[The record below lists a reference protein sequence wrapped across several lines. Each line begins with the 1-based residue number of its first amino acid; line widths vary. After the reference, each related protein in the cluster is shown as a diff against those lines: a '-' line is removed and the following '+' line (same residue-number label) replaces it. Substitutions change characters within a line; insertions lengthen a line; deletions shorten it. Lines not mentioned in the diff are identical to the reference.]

1 MTAPGTRINWPGI
14 AGTAARALLGEPNAR
29 MSTARELRYGTR
41 GSLAVHVA
49 GDRAGTWHDFEAG
62 EGGGVLDLV
71 RHVRQCDKAAALA
84 WLADGGCI
92 PERGPGRPSLTRPE
106 SRCEAIPART
116 GEETA
121 APSPS
126 VTPRAP
132 CAAHAAE
139 NARREDSRRFAR
151 RIWTE
156 TRPLAGTV
164 AERYLAARGV
174 GHVAGA
180 AALRFHPALT
190 HPTAPGRFPCLV
202 ASVQAADGTF
212 AGIQRTY
219 LAPDG
224 SGKTSVDP
232 VRASLGSLAGGAV
245 RLAESIDGRLLLG
258 EGIES
263 TAAAVRVLG
272 WTGGAFA
279 ALGASG
285 LRAVA
290 LPDGVR
296 EVAIAADRDAGGL
309 QAAAAL
315 AERIKGEGHR
325 VEIRAPCR
333 GDFADWLSEA
343 TS

>member
-1 MTAPGTRINWPGI
+1 
-14 AGTAARALLGEPNAR
+14 

-41 GSLAVHVA
+41 GSLAVHV
-49 GDRAGTWHDFEAG
+49 GGERAGTWRNHEAG

-71 RHVRQCDKAAALA
+71 TRERGSRAAALA
-84 WLADGGCI
+84 WLEAEGFIGQRD
-92 PERGPGRPSLTRPE
+92 PALTRPE
-106 SRCEAIPART
+106 SRCK
-116 GEETA
+116 
-121 APSPS
+121 
-126 VTPRAP
+126 PRAVETGNATGARP
-132 CAAHAAE
+132 CVAQP
-139 NARREDSRRFAR
+139 ARREDSRRFAR

-164 AERYLAARGV
+164 AERYLAERGV

-180 AALRFHPALT
+180 PALRYHPALS
-190 HPTAPGRFPCLV
+190 HPNAPGRFRCLV
-202 ASVQAADGTF
+202 AGVQAVGGTF
-212 AGIQRTY
+212 VGIQRTY

-224 SGKTSVDP
+224 SDKADVDP
-232 VRASLGSLAGGAV
+232 ARASLGNIRGCAV
-245 RLAESIDGRLLLG
+245 RLVEPAGGRLLVG
-258 EGIES
+258 EGIET

-279 ALGASG
+279 ALGTSG

-296 EVAIAADRDAGGL
+296 EVTIAADRDAGGL

-315 AERIKGEGHR
+315 AERLEGEGHR